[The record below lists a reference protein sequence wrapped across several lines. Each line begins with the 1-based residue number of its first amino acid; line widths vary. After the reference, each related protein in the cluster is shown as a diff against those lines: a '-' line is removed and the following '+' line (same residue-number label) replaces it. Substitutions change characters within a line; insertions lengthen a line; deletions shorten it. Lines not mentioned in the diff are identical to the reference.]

1 MTKKY
6 TIDSLNSIAKGLGG
20 DGEAKY
26 PINALNNISTTLG
39 GKGESKYPIN
49 ALNEIISAIQGDDS
63 DSEGLRSV
71 LYDILNGP
79 VIGSNAGWNPS
90 RASLK
95 KASAAQ
101 MLHVLMHEVAYN
113 TDISKIEAGSITEEL
128 ADFLKYAVAISFKI
142 YDAEGIEI
150 PSSYRFVA
158 PTNLGQIMCSPKYPL
173 GVRIFNT
180 LYGIN
185 NTTYYWSSY
194 NAQSKIIT
202 AFKLDAINSGPPDWA
217 VTRRLVKETLKI
229 EFRAKEAVTLPTDGK
244 MYNELVPC
252 NAYYIP
258 YVDGAPGTAVKLTS
272 SPMLGD
278 GYNIEGV
285 DGLVAYK
292 YNRVTKDTFN
302 VSLFSKAL
310 TSDDP
315 VTYAAGDVIGHLTVP
330 TNLYSYLPADFI

>member
-1 MTKKY
+1 MTNKY
-6 TIDSLNSIAKGLGG
+6 TIDTLNQLVKSLGG

-26 PINALNNISTTLG
+26 PINALNNISATLG

-71 LYDILNGP
+71 LYDVLNGP
-79 VIGSNAGWNPS
+79 VISTGWNMP

-101 MLHVLMHEVAYN
+101 MLHTLMHEVKYN
-113 TDISKIEAGSITEEL
+113 DDISKMEAGSITEEL
-128 ADFLKYAVAISFKI
+128 AAFLKYAVGIPFKL
-142 YDAEGIEI
+142 YDAEGVEL
-150 PSSYRFVA
+150 PTSTRFVS
-158 PTNLGQIMCSPKYPL
+158 PTRLGQIMYSPKYQN
-173 GVRIFNT
+173 GYRIYNT
-180 LYGIN
+180 LGGIN
-185 NTTYYWSSY
+185 NTVYYWVSY
-194 NAQSKIIT
+194 DAQSKIIT
-202 AFKLDAINSGPPDWA
+202 AFKQDVRSSGSPDWII
-217 VTRRLVKETLKI
+217 TRQLIKETLKV

-272 SPMLGD
+272 SPSLGD

-315 VTYAAGDVIGHLTVP
+315 TTYAAGDVIGYLTVP
-330 TNLYSYLPADFI
+330 TNLYSSLPADFI